1 MNYDNILESLESLSE
16 EQDFNL
22 IWNARATNVKT
33 GNVPTLFIG
42 HTKQEAWES
51 CNGCN
56 LRGNGCYAWSG
67 SVNIGASST
76 RRAYSKGADK
86 SLSYALKNRHI
97 NARMVRVSAI
107 GDIGRCSTKQ
117 SIEIKN
123 AIAESKLELV
133 GYTHHWREE
142 KVANNWRGS
151 LMASCEKIEDADI
164 AVGQGWR
171 ATAIVPEGTA
181 NTFTSPAGNKVVVC
195 PAQTKSNI
203 TCNQCRLCNGS
214 KKAAPIIAFIAHGNQ
229 MEKALA

>member
-1 MNYDNILESLESLSE
+1 MNYDNILESLQSFSE
-16 EQDFNL
+16 EKDFNL
-22 IWNARATNVKT
+22 IWNAKATNVKT

-76 RRAYSKGADK
+76 RRALAKGADK
-86 SLSYALKNRHI
+86 TLSYALKNRHV

-107 GDIGRCSTKQ
+107 GDIGRCSSKQ
-117 SIEIKN
+117 ASEIKE
-123 AIAESKLELV
+123 AIGKTKLELV

-142 KVANNWRGS
+142 RVAKNWRGS
-151 LMASCEKIEDADI
+151 LMASCEKINDADL
-164 AVGQGWR
+164 AVSQGWR
-171 ATAIVPEGTA
+171 ATTIVDEKSPH
-181 NTFTSPAGNKVVVC
+181 TFISPAGNKVVIC
-195 PAQTKSNI
+195 PAQTKNNI